1 MVACDAVVS
10 GTWEEAWVKTTDW
23 RAKASRCG
31 VNPRCEPRNPMR
43 SARIVSSVIRM
54 TLGSR
59 GAGGRGAAAPA
70 IALATEQR
78 THSKPRVRNIGY
90 KKSII
95 GGFVASY
102 GPRGCRTVEG
112 RAPREPA
119 LSEVEGSSRA
129 ESPGTPCLTLLRLCG
144 RGRVPLEPFQQLS
157 RLGRK
162 RRIGESLE

>member
-23 RAKASRCG
+23 RAKASRFG
-31 VNPRCEPRNPMR
+31 VSPRSEPRNPMR

-95 GGFVASY
+95 GGFVASMD
-102 GPRGCRTVEG
+102 RVIVG
-112 RAPREPA
+112 RWRDGRLARPA
-119 LSEVEGSSRA
+119 GT
-129 ESPGTPCLTLLRLCG
+129 PGTPYPTLLRLCG
-144 RGRVPLEPFQQLS
+144 R
-157 RLGRK
+157 
-162 RRIGESLE
+162 